1 MERSCEYLSGFGY
14 DPSTDDYVIVN
25 VILSRRKHPK
35 IECFSLRANSWSCTK
50 SKAPYRENLTF
61 GDGVFLNGAL
71 HWLVKPKDKVAVII
85 AFDVTKRTLLEIPL
99 PHDLAIMLKFN
110 LFRFMVRQGCLVLC
124 SFGWKNTR
132 LMPEMWTMKEYKVQS
147 SWIRSLVPYKNYYNL
162 FDLFLPVCF
171 ILNGET
177 LASNAINTLVRLNDK
192 GELLEHR
199 MHESIL
205 NKFYTLLHCVMYR
218 ESLLSLPSAQGI

>member
-1 MERSCEYLSGFGY
+1 MKYTEKFIPILISGGTLSSKQGVEH
-14 DPSTDDYVIVN
+14 PLL
-25 VILSRRKHPK
+25 LS
-35 IECFSLRANSWSCTK
+35 
-50 SKAPYRENLTF
+50 
-61 GDGVFLNGAL
+61 
-71 HWLVKPKDKVAVII
+71 
-85 AFDVTKRTLLEIPL
+85 
-99 PHDLAIMLKFN
+99 
-110 LFRFMVRQGCLVLC
+110 
-124 SFGWKNTR
+124 
-132 LMPEMWTMKEYKVQS
+132 
-147 SWIRSLVPYKNYYNL
+147 NL